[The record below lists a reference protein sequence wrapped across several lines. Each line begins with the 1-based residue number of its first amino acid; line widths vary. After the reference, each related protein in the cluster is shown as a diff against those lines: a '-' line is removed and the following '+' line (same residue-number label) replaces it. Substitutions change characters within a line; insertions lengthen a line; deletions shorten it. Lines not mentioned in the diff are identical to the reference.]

1 MISKEEMEGFMALS
15 SEVYKKAAVNAIKEL
30 IDTSGHPFDV
40 KTNNRRGKL
49 LSFLMAD
56 TAFADGLLWFL
67 EEQMELYLDEE
78 IQVDTDQSVKNV
90 MDSMCQDQIMKK

>member
-1 MISKEEMEGFMALS
+1 
-15 SEVYKKAAVNAIKEL
+15 
-30 IDTSGHPFDV
+30 
-40 KTNNRRGKL
+40 
-49 LSFLMAD
+49 MAD